1 MAHSSSVPG
10 RSRPSRSF
18 LDRPADVERVR
29 FEHVATEQHRDLGTD
44 KQLPIY
50 LLACRDLYDETVTQ
64 AGYAYVGEIGPRV
77 ETRTFSE
84 TELQAVKDD
93 VTTAM
98 NRIVEFSFNGYS
110 AGDHCRWCQHN
121 QLPCAPDSLQ
131 SD

>member
-1 MAHSSSVPG
+1 MLLIIFVWTTL
-10 RSRPSRSF
+10 
-18 LDRPADVERVR
+18 LDRVPEVVRLDVELIS
-29 FEHVATEQHRDLGTD
+29 DLAF
-44 KQLPIY
+44 Y
-50 LLACRDLYDETVTQ
+50 LLACRELYDEPVTQ
-64 AGYAYVGEIGPRV
+64 ADYAYVGDIGPAI

-98 NRIVEFSFNGYS
+98 NRIVEFSFSEYS

-131 SD
+131 TD